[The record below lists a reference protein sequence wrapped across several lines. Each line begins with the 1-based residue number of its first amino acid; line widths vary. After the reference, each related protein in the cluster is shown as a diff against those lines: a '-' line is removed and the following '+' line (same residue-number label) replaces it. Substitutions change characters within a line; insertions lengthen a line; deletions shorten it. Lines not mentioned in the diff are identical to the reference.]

1 MECFQA
7 IKSGWSLFEG
17 EEMKVA
23 FLGPVTSFSHDAALK
38 AFPDADLVELNS
50 IQGVFSAVE
59 EDSTDLGVVPFENS
73 TEGSVTTSLDLL
85 FSKNL
90 FIGGEIFVDVIH
102 CLMAK
107 PGGKIKR
114 IYSHSQAFAQCY
126 KWLNKNYPKVDL
138 VGSASTAGAA
148 ESASKENGSAAI
160 GSKRAAEKF
169 GLNVLAE
176 NIQDLHFN
184 KTRFIVLSKH
194 ATVPGND
201 SKTSIFFAVKDKP
214 GALFDCLKGFRNFDV
229 NLTRLE
235 SRPSKKSAWD
245 YVFFVEFQGN
255 TAEENVKKA
264 LQELREYTNSVKI
277 LGSYSKI
284 GD

>member
-1 MECFQA
+1 
-7 IKSGWSLFEG
+7 
-17 EEMKVA
+17 MKVA
-23 FLGPVTSFSHDAALK
+23 FLGPATSFSHDAVLK
-38 AFPDADLVELNS
+38 AFPSADLAEVHS

-59 EDSTDLGVVPFENS
+59 EGSADLGVAPFENS

-85 FSKNL
+85 LSKNL
-90 FIGGEIFVDVIH
+90 FIGGEIFVDVVH

-107 PGGKIKR
+107 PGGNKIKR
-114 IYSHSQAFAQCY
+114 IYSHPQAFAQCY
-126 KWLNKNYPKVDL
+126 KWLHKNYPKVDL

-194 ATVPGND
+194 AVAPGNG
-201 SKTSIFFAVKDKP
+201 SKTSIFFAVKDRP

-255 TAEENVKKA
+255 TAEEKVKKA
-264 LQELREYTNSVKI
+264 VLELREHTNSVKI